1 MKRFWIAL
9 LLVVA
14 ALASPSAA
22 ARAADATAAPVYP
35 DVVLAFDV
43 SQSMRGDRIAAAKTA
58 TSAFV
63 GGLPAEVRVGLLTFS
78 THATMVVP
86 PTLDRGAII
95 NAITN
100 LKANGDTSLYDAIS
114 QAAAALKHSDAA
126 RIVVL
131 SDGEDNDSSATLTDL
146 LKQLTTTKITVDA
159 VALSPTDKQ
168 LSTLRQIVRTNH
180 GVLVA
185 AAGANK
191 LLDAFEKVVVVT
203 PTPTPTQSPKPTHD
217 TTASPTS
224 STSVGDLDQSFAG
237 RLGAFVTAALLFWL
251 LVAIYTT
258 WRYLRMRKFR
268 QRLEQYTDHA
278 VPEATGEP
286 APPEKSLLESLSLH
300 ERLPKTAHRLEDS
313 SIGVPLNIWVLMM
326 ATFWFVLLA
335 IFKGSTGS
343 VLIGFIVAS
352 LLITQGSRMFLNW
365 RFNRRLRE
373 FEDDLPATLAVLAS
387 SLRAGLSFAQAIDT
401 AITDG
406 KGEIALQFR
415 QALQE
420 VQVGSSLEDALMR
433 AAERMKSEDLKWAV
447 TGLAIQ
453 REVGGSLSRI
463 LDTSAKTIRER
474 AELRREVRTL
484 SAEGR
489 LSAVVLA
496 GLPIL
501 IFLFLM
507 VTRPS
512 YVSVFWTEPIG
523 NIMMIAMVLL
533 FLGGWFWVN
542 KLVKVRV

>member
-1 MKRFWIAL
+1 MKRFWISVV
-9 LLVVA
+9 LVVA
-14 ALASPSAA
+14 ALGSPAFG
-22 ARAADATAAPVYP
+22 ATSTYP

-43 SQSMRGDRIAAAKTA
+43 SQSMQGDRIAAAKTA

-63 GGLPAEVRVGLLTFS
+63 GGLPSEVRVGLLTFS
-78 THATMVVP
+78 SNVRMVVS
-86 PTLDRGAII
+86 PTRDRGTLI
-95 NAITN
+95 NAITG
-100 LKANGDTSLYDAIS
+100 LKASGDTSLYDAVS
-114 QAAAALKHSDAA
+114 KAAAALKYSPSA

-131 SDGEDNDSSATLTDL
+131 SDGEDNDSTASLSQL
-146 LKQLTTTKITVDA
+146 IRQLTNANITVDA
-159 VALSPTDKQ
+159 VALSPTKQ
-168 LSTLRQIVRTNH
+168 QLNTLRQIVQLNH

-185 AAGANK
+185 AAGADK
-191 LLDAFEKVVVVT
+191 LLAAFEQVVVVT
-203 PTPTPTQSPKPTHD
+203 PTPTTQSPKPTHG

-224 STSVGDLDQSFAG
+224 STSVGDLDQSLAG

-251 LVAIYTT
+251 LITIYTA
-258 WRYLRMRKFR
+258 WRYRRMSKFR
-268 QRLEQYTDHA
+268 KRLVQYTEGVVPLHADDTAPEQTSLLDSWRLE
-278 VPEATGEP
+278 V
-286 APPEKSLLESLSLH
+286 
-300 ERLPKTAHRLEDS
+300 RLPKTAKRLEDS
-313 SIGVPLNIWVLMM
+313 SLGIPLNIWVLMM
-326 ATFWFVLLA
+326 TTLWFIVMA
-335 IFKGSTGS
+335 VFKSSTS
-343 VLIGFIVAS
+343 STLIGFIVAS
-352 LLITQGSRMFLNW
+352 LVVTQTGRVFLSW

-401 AITDG
+401 AIADG

-501 IFLFLM
+501 IFLFLLI
-507 VTRPS
+507 TRPS
-512 YVSVFWTEPIG
+512 YVSVFWSEPIG
-523 NIMMIAMVLL
+523 NIMMIAMALL
-533 FLGGWFWVN
+533 FMGGWFWVN
-542 KLVKVRV
+542 KLVTVRV